1 MEQSLNPNVAGLVKN
16 RNASPAD
23 FRLLGNDELTKIRA
37 ICEFINIDLRQND
50 YEVAPML
57 ESTFLDNN
65 TSMVD
70 NLKSIPVLESFEQ
83 QELSR
88 LLEMSKIRKYKPGEC
103 IVEEGRSDTWLYF
116 LMYGKVRISKGG
128 KEVAILSS
136 KGEVFGEMGAM
147 DSSRRSASA
156 HAITDS
162 VCLAT
167 DIFYLEKLT
176 GNEKLA
182 FGYVFYRLMSEILAR
197 RLRLTTE
204 ALVQAKGR
212 INLKFW

>member
-1 MEQSLNPNVAGLVKN
+1 
-16 RNASPAD
+16 
-23 FRLLGNDELTKIRA
+23 
-37 ICEFINIDLRQND
+37 
-50 YEVAPML
+50 ML
-57 ESTFLDNN
+57 ESTFLENN
-65 TSMVD
+65 TSMVE
-70 NLKSIPVLESFEQ
+70 NLKNIPVLESFEQ
-83 QELSR
+83 QELNR

-103 IVEEGRSDTWLYF
+103 IVQEGRSDTWLYF

-128 KEVAILSS
+128 KEVAILSR

-156 HAITDS
+156 YAVTDS

-176 GNEKLA
+176 GNDKLA

>member
-1 MEQSLNPNVAGLVKN
+1 
-16 RNASPAD
+16 
-23 FRLLGNDELTKIRA
+23 
-37 ICEFINIDLRQND
+37 
-50 YEVAPML
+50 ML
-57 ESTFLDNN
+57 ETSFLDNN
-65 TSMVD
+65 ATMME
-70 NLKSIPVLESFEQ
+70 NLKTIPVLESFEE
-83 QELSR
+83 QELNK
-88 LLEMSKIRKYKPGEC
+88 LLEMSKIRKYRPGEC

-116 LMYGKVRISKGG
+116 LMYGKIRISKGG
-128 KEVAILSS
+128 KEVVVLSR
-136 KGEVFGEMGAM
+136 KGEVFGEMGAL

-156 HAITDS
+156 HAVTDT

-182 FGYVFYRLMSEILAR
+182 FGYVFYRLMSEILSR
-197 RLRLTTE
+197 RLRHTTE